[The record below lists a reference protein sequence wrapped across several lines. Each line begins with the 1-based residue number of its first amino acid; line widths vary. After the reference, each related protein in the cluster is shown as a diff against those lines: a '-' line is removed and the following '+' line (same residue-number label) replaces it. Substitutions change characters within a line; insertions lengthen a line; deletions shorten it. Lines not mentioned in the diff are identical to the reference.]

1 MGGGPRTY
9 PGGVSKWQWKRM
21 QAKKAK
27 QLLKARLCRERQI
40 YEMRKR
46 AELRAAVSE
55 LERPWEVVERAPNL
69 FSVSADEQVK
79 VLADRFQK
87 PGGFD
92 LWSDK
97 DGPLLFPDSVNRL
110 PSARFF
116 PKGVVHSIKPYQR
129 IEDSDGFGEI
139 EGDSVKAFVSEGEI
153 GDGLVRKSGGDENL
167 RKFSNEG
174 FGEFD
179 EMERKGYVSE
189 NEFGSGSVKEING
202 YKNPR
207 RSSNT
212 RLRGNSIG
220 DKELSEKYS
229 RVHSSG
235 IDGRGRRERG
245 NNGGKFRSR
254 KRPGSLNSGIPN
266 GNGFNSQRVGI
277 DKERRGKLN
286 SMPCNNDRHRQRNGL
301 QMKDFLSETYDM
313 SLQQDGSYEFNEE
326 Y

>member
-1 MGGGPRTY
+1 MQANA
-9 PGGVSKWQWKRM
+9 SECKRM

-27 QLLKARLCRERQI
+27 QLLKARLCKERQI

-55 LERPWEVVERAPNL
+55 LEWPWEVVE
-69 FSVSADEQVK
+69 SADEQVK
-79 VLADRFQK
+79 VLADRFQE
-87 PGGFD
+87 PGGLG

-97 DGPLLFPDSVNRL
+97 DGPRLFPDSDNGL
-110 PSARFF
+110 HSPWFF

-129 IEDSDGFGEI
+129 IEDSDGFDEI
-139 EGDSVKAFVSEGEI
+139 KRDSAKGFVSEGKI

-167 RKFSNEG
+167 RKISNEA

-179 EMERKGYVSE
+179 EMEMKGYVSE

-202 YKNPR
+202 YINSR
-207 RSSNT
+207 RSSNR

-220 DKELSEKYS
+220 DKELPEKNS
-229 RVHSSG
+229 RVQSSG

-245 NNGGKFRSR
+245 NNGGKFRSS
-254 KRPGSLNSGIPN
+254 KRPGSLNSGVPN
-266 GNGFNSQRVGI
+266 GKGYNSQLVDI

-286 SMPCNNDRHRQRNGL
+286 SMPSNNDRQRQQNGL
-301 QMKDFLSETYDM
+301 QMKDFLSEIKTLVSNKM
-313 SLQQDGSYEFNEE
+313 EVGLMRSIS
-326 Y
+326 